1 MFAVQV
7 NEGFLQQLSDLDY
20 KLSWARAQADQAAWQ
35 SHQHHQ
41 HQHQHQHLDYKLSW
55 ARAQADQAAWQDHQ
69 QLTREIS
76 NLQNIVLCQKQQY

>member
-1 MFAVQV
+1 MVMFAVQV

-35 SHQHHQ
+35 
-41 HQHQHQHLDYKLSW
+41 
-55 ARAQADQAAWQDHQ
+55 DHQ

-76 NLQNIVLCQKQQY
+76 NLQNIVFCQKHQYQTVQHGHWPAQLYIQILITSEYVHHM